1 MQKTPPA
8 PKPRVFEKPVAWLF
22 GPQLI
27 GGLKG
32 ILLYTAY
39 GDKLDPRDWMTGE
52 VFRFNNPD
60 PQAKQEFWFDY
71 LSDAGDGTRAMY
83 SLAYLTLCRGL
94 WTKLDPNA
102 TDLPAQAA
110 DCEVKTT
117 TNNPGFTY
125 QLPRGEFL
133 FMGGDTAY
141 HASDY
146 MTLVNRIQHPFAYA
160 FLDLVKNK
168 LIDANEP
175 RRPIFGIPGNHDYY
189 DQVDGFRRQFR
200 KPVRPEG
207 PLPPD
212 RSDPTKAQLTL
223 AGFKRAQESS
233 YVSLRLPFDWWLW
246 GLDIEPGVIDR
257 RQKRFLRSLGQVVDV
272 ETPLPKPPDKLIIAT
287 SAPST
292 VFGRVADDE
301 KTITKSLEFLEVSS
315 PFLPQKDG
323 NGKPV
328 FGSTGDEKLKPGQ
341 CRLDLSGD
349 VHHYARYWGPKSAKG
364 SSPRKHSTAQRP
376 DGNSYASV
384 VSGSGGAFHHPS
396 ATYNNEICEQVLY
409 PAATKSCGA
418 VADQL
423 FKFWTVMRGGY
434 VWLAGAIIA
443 FTLFFGAT
451 GPKSSRQFISN
462 IGFLQDLGLVK
473 HEAIEPTIV
482 KLGDTRPCDP
492 VKPFA
497 LWTTLG
503 LVGPEWRP
511 PAGCT
516 AEKPTYLFPN
526 ARQWPADLIMGQ
538 IFLWASLIVIIVTF
552 VLSVFTRKIFDD
564 KNPYEQSSDPHR
576 ILWPIVIGTALLV
589 IIGFSSINPYRHHIT
604 PYVSSLLVLYSL
616 IAALT
621 ALVLNVRYSEYL
633 FKKSFVTGRRGDWLL
648 QWGCWFIAILV
659 FACGLWFFG
668 RNNLGV
674 YLISDIVFTMV
685 LFLTVVGILVLPFKA
700 AGDLLYT
707 KPKAV
712 KIIGRGLIGLWHLIL
727 QVFTAYVLIKT
738 GSYLAWALA
747 AILLVLPIP
756 LARFTLKR
764 NNGIALAILW
774 LVYGAVMLTLPWIVY
789 RLTGQPAVF
798 YDWISLWA
806 LVPAV
811 VAALVGA
818 VICCLWTGW
827 YFAVCFAF
835 NGHNNEVGGAARI
848 ESFKQFIRF
857 RLTPDT
863 ITGYVIGVDDVSD
876 INTVKDG
883 RTRDGGDLDVKLID
897 VFQLKCK

>member
-1 MQKTPPA
+1 MQNKTPSA
-8 PKPRVFEKPVAWLF
+8 PRPRVFEKPVAWLF

-52 VFRFNNPD
+52 VFSFDTPERQD
-60 PQAKQEFWFDY
+60 KQEFWFDY
-71 LSDAGDGTRAMY
+71 ISDTGDGTKAMY

-94 WTKLDPNA
+94 WTKLKKGA
-102 TDLPAQAA
+102 IDLPAQVA

-117 TNNPGFTY
+117 ANNSGFDY

-133 FMGGDTAY
+133 FVGGDTAY

-146 MTLVNRIQHPFAYA
+146 MTLVNRIQHPFTYA
-160 FLDLVKNK
+160 FVDLVKNG
-168 LIDANEP
+168 LIAADEP

-207 PLPPD
+207 PLPPG
-212 RSDPTKAQLTL
+212 RSGPGNAQLTL
-223 AGFKRAQESS
+223 AGFKRVQEAS
-233 YVSLRLPFDWWLW
+233 YVSLRLPFNWWLW

-257 RQKRFLRSLGQVVDV
+257 RQRRFLRSLGRDVDDQVR
-272 ETPLPKPPDKLIIAT
+272 PPDKLIVAT

-292 VFGRVADDE
+292 VFGRVADEDR
-301 KTITKSLEFLEVSS
+301 TITKSLNSLEVST
-315 PFLPQKDG
+315 PFIPHKDG
-323 NGKPV
+323 KGKPI
-328 FGSTGDEKLKPGQ
+328 FNCTGDEQLQPGQ

-349 VHHYARYWGPKSAKG
+349 VHHYARYWGPKPANG
-364 SSPRKHSTAQRP
+364 SSPRKNNSTPRP
-376 DGNSYASV
+376 GSNSYASV

-409 PAATKSCGA
+409 PPAKTSCGA

-434 VWLAGAIIA
+434 VWLAGLIVA
-443 FTLFFGAT
+443 FTLFFGAA

-462 IGFLQDLGLVK
+462 IGFLRDLGLVEP
-473 HEAIEPTIV
+473 EALQPTIV
-482 KLGDTRPCDP
+482 KLGDTRPCDT
-492 VKPFA
+492 VRPFA
-497 LWTTLG
+497 LWTALG
-503 LVGPEWRP
+503 LVENEWRP
-511 PAGCT
+511 PANCT
-516 AEKPTYLFPN
+516 AEKPTFFFPN
-526 ARQWPADLIMGQ
+526 ASLWPRDLIMGQ
-538 IFLWASLIVIIVTF
+538 VFLWASTIVIILTF
-552 VLSVFTRKIFDD
+552 VLTLFTKKIFDD
-564 KNPYEQSSDPHR
+564 KNPYEQGVDPHR
-576 ILWPIVIGTALLV
+576 KLWPILIGTALLV
-589 IIGFSSINPYRHHIT
+589 IIGFSSIYPYRHHIT
-604 PYVSSLLVLYSL
+604 PYISSLLVLYSL
-616 IAALT
+616 FAALT

-633 FKKSFVTGRRGDWLL
+633 FKKSFVTARGGDWLL
-648 QWGCWFIAILV
+648 QWACWVVAILV

-668 RNNLGV
+668 QNNLPA
-674 YLISDIVFTMV
+674 YLISDIVFTTV
-685 LFLTVVGILVLPFKA
+685 LLLAVAGIMLLPFKA

-707 KPKAV
+707 KRKPV
-712 KIIGRGLIGLWHLIL
+712 EIIGKFLIGLWHLIL
-727 QVFTAYVLIKT
+727 QVFVVYVLIKT

-747 AILLVLPIP
+747 AIMLVIPIP
-756 LARFTLKR
+756 IAKFLLKR
-764 NNGIALAILW
+764 NNGIGLAILW
-774 LVYGAVMLTLPWIVY
+774 LVYGAVMLSLPRIVY
-789 RLTGQPAVF
+789 NLTGQPGVF
-798 YDWISLWA
+798 WDWISLWA

-811 VAALVGA
+811 VAGGVGA

-857 RLTPDT
+857 RLTPDSL
-863 ITGYVIGVDDVSD
+863 TGYVIAVDDVSKID
-876 INTVKDG
+876 TPAGKDQKH
-883 RTRDGGDLDVKLID
+883 DGSVLKPRLID
-897 VFQLKCK
+897 VFQLRCK

>member
-8 PKPRVFEKPVAWLF
+8 PAPRPRVFEKPVAWLF

-52 VFRFNNPD
+52 VFSFDNPE
-60 PQAKQEFWFDY
+60 KQEFWFDY
-71 LSDAGDGTRAMY
+71 LSDAGDGTKAMY

-94 WTKLDPNA
+94 WTKLTPA
-102 TDLPAQAA
+102 TTDLPAQDA
-110 DCEVKTT
+110 DREVKTT
-117 TNNPGFTY
+117 DNNPDFTY

-133 FMGGDTAY
+133 FVGGDTAY

-160 FLDLVKNK
+160 FLDLVKNG
-168 LIDANEP
+168 LIVADEP

-207 PLPPD
+207 PLPPA
-212 RSDPTKAQLTL
+212 RSGPNNAQLTL
-223 AGFKRAQESS
+223 PGFRRVQEAS
-233 YVSLRLPFDWWLW
+233 YVSLRLPFDWWFW
-246 GLDIEPGVIDR
+246 GLDIEPGVVDR
-257 RQKRFLRSLGQVVDV
+257 RQQRFLRSFGQADDSNFQ
-272 ETPLPKPPDKLIIAT
+272 PPDKLIVAT

-292 VFGRVADDE
+292 VFGKVATGDQG
-301 KTITKSLEFLEVSS
+301 ITKSLQFLQVVC
-315 PFLPQKDG
+315 PFLPARD
-323 NGKPV
+323 NSGKPI
-328 FGSTGDEKLKPGQ
+328 FQNTGDEQLKPGQ
-341 CRLDLSGD
+341 CRLELSGD
-349 VHHYARYWGPKSAKG
+349 VHHYARYWGPQPANG
-364 SSPRKHSTAQRP
+364 SSPRKIGTAPRP
-376 DGNSYASV
+376 SSNSYASV
-384 VSGSGGAFHHPS
+384 VSGAGGAFHHPS
-396 ATYNNEICEQVLY
+396 ATYNHEICEQVLY
-409 PAATKSCGA
+409 PPATTSCGA

-462 IGFLQDLGLVK
+462 MPVLQDLGLVK
-473 HEAIEPTIV
+473 PEPLEPTIV
-482 KLGDTRPCDP
+482 KLGDTRPCDT
-492 VKPFA
+492 VTPFA
-497 LWTTLG
+497 LWTALG
-503 LVGPEWRP
+503 LAGPEWRP

-516 AEKPTYLFPN
+516 LEKPTYLFPN
-526 ARQWPADLIMGQ
+526 VRQWPLDLIMGQ
-538 IFLWASLIVIIVTF
+538 IFLWASTIVIVVTF
-552 VLSVFTRKIFDD
+552 VLSVFTKKIFDD
-564 KNPYEQSSDPHR
+564 KNPYEQGVDPHR
-576 ILWPIVIGTALLV
+576 ILWPIVIGTAVLV

-616 IAALT
+616 FAALT

-633 FKKSFVTGRRGDWLL
+633 FKKSFVSGRRGDWLL
-648 QWGCWFIAILV
+648 QWGCWFIAIVV

-668 RNNLGV
+668 RNNLAV
-674 YLISDIVFTMV
+674 YLISDIVFTTV
-685 LFLTVVGILVLPFKA
+685 LLLTIVGIMILPFKA

-712 KIIGRGLIGLWHLIL
+712 QIIGKLLIGLWHLIL
-727 QVFTAYVLIKT
+727 QLFVAYILIKT
-738 GSYLAWALA
+738 GSYLAWAVA
-747 AILLVLPIP
+747 AIMLVAPIP
-756 LARFTLKR
+756 LARALLKR
-764 NNGIALAILW
+764 NNGIGLAILW
-774 LVYGAVMLTLPWIVY
+774 VVYGAVMLALPWIVY
-789 RLTGQPAVF
+789 RISGYPAVF
-798 YDWISLWA
+798 YDWTSLYA

-811 VAALVGA
+811 LAGLAGA

-848 ESFKQFIRF
+848 ENYKEFIRF

-863 ITGYVIGVDDVSD
+863 LTGYVIAVDDVSQ
-876 INTVKDG
+876 INTMDEKG
-883 RTRDGGDLDVKLID
+883 RTRDGSDLQPKLID
-897 VFQLKCK
+897 IFQLRCK

>member
-1 MQKTPPA
+1 MQKTAPSPPR
-8 PKPRVFEKPVAWLF
+8 PRVFEKPVAWLF

-52 VFRFNNPD
+52 VFSFDNPE
-60 PQAKQEFWFDY
+60 KQEFWFDY
-71 LSDAGDGTRAMY
+71 LSDAGDGTKAMY
-83 SLAYLTLCRGL
+83 SLAYLAMCRSL
-94 WTKLDPNA
+94 FTKLTPNT
-102 TDLPAQAA
+102 TDLPAQPEN
-110 DCEVKTT
+110 CEVKTT
-117 TNNPGFTY
+117 NDPGFTY

-133 FMGGDTAY
+133 FIGGDTAY

-160 FLDLVKNK
+160 FLDLVKNG
-168 LIDANEP
+168 LIAADEP
-175 RRPIFGIPGNHDYY
+175 RRPVFGIPGNHDYY

-207 PLPPD
+207 PLPPG
-212 RSDPTKAQLTL
+212 RSGPGNAQLTL
-223 AGFKRAQESS
+223 PGFKRVQESS
-233 YVSLRLPFDWWLW
+233 YVSLRLPFDWWFW

-257 RQKRFLRSLGQVVDV
+257 RQRRFLRSFGQADDSQFQ
-272 ETPLPKPPDKLIIAT
+272 PPDKLIVAT

-292 VFGRVADDE
+292 VFGRVATEDL
-301 KTITKSLEFLEVSS
+301 TIAKSLQFLQVDC
-315 PFLPQKDG
+315 PFLPTRD
-323 NGKPV
+323 NSGKPV
-328 FGSTGDEKLKPGQ
+328 FQNTGDAQLKPGQ

-349 VHHYARYWGPKSAKG
+349 VHHYARYWGPQPANG
-364 SSPRKHSTAQRP
+364 SSPRKISTAPRP
-376 DGNSYASV
+376 SSNSYASV

-409 PAATKSCGA
+409 PPATTSCGA

-434 VWLAGAIIA
+434 VWLAGLIIA
-443 FTLFFGAT
+443 FTLFFGAA

-473 HEAIEPTIV
+473 PEPLEPTIV
-482 KLGDTRPCDP
+482 KLGDTRPCDT
-492 VKPFA
+492 VIPFG
-497 LWTTLG
+497 LWTRLG
-503 LVGPEWRP
+503 LVEDEWRP

-516 AEKPTYLFPN
+516 VEKPTYFFPH
-526 ARQWPADLIMGQ
+526 ASTWPLDLVVGQ
-538 IFLWASLIVIIVTF
+538 AFLWASTIAIILTF

-564 KNPYEQSSDPHR
+564 KNPYEQGVDPHWK
-576 ILWPIVIGTALLV
+576 LWPIVIGTAILV

-604 PYVSSLLVLYSL
+604 PYVSSLLLLYSL
-616 IAALT
+616 FAALT

-633 FKKSFVTGRRGDWLL
+633 FKKSFVSGRRGDWLL
-648 QWGCWFIAILV
+648 QWGCWFIAIVV

-668 RNNLGV
+668 RNNLPA
-674 YLISDIVFTMV
+674 YLISDIVFTAV
-685 LFLTVVGILVLPFKA
+685 LLLAAVGIMILPFKV

-707 KPKAV
+707 KPKV
-712 KIIGRGLIGLWHLIL
+712 VRIVGKVLIGLWHLIL
-727 QVFTAYVLIKT
+727 QLFTAYVLIKT
-738 GSYLAWALA
+738 GSYLAWAVA
-747 AILLVLPIP
+747 AIMLVLPIP
-756 LARFTLKR
+756 LARALLKR
-764 NNGIALAILW
+764 NSGIGLAILW
-774 LVYGAVMLTLPWIVY
+774 VVYGAAMLALPWIVY
-789 RLTGQPAVF
+789 RLSGQPAVF

-806 LVPAV
+806 LVPAIV
-811 VAALVGA
+811 TGLVGA

-848 ESFKQFIRF
+848 ENYKEFIRF
-857 RLTPDT
+857 RLTSDSL
-863 ITGYVIGVDDVSD
+863 TGYVIAVDDVSP
-876 INTVKDG
+876 IGTKDDKG
-883 RTRDGGDLDVKLID
+883 RTRDGSDLQPKLID
-897 VFQLKCK
+897 VFQLRCK

>member
-8 PKPRVFEKPVAWLF
+8 PRPRVFEKPVAWLF

-52 VFRFNNPD
+52 VFSFDNPD
-60 PQAKQEFWFDY
+60 KQEFWFDY
-71 LSDAGDGTRAMY
+71 LSDAGDGTKAMY

-94 WTKLDPNA
+94 WTKLNPA
-102 TDLPAQAA
+102 TTDLPAQAA

-117 TNNPGFTY
+117 DNNRDFGY

-133 FMGGDTAY
+133 FVGGDTAY

-160 FLDLVKNK
+160 FLDLVKNG
-168 LIDANEP
+168 LIAADEP

-207 PLPPD
+207 PPPPA
-212 RSDPTKAQLTL
+212 RSGPTNAQLTL
-223 AGFKRAQESS
+223 PGFRRVQEAS

-257 RQKRFLRSLGQVVDV
+257 RQQRFLRSFGKADDSQFQ
-272 ETPLPKPPDKLIIAT
+272 PPNKLIVAT

-292 VFGRVADDE
+292 VFGKVATQDQ
-301 KTITKSLEFLEVSS
+301 TITKSLQFLQVDC
-315 PFLPQKDG
+315 PFLPTKD
-323 NGKPV
+323 NAGKPI
-328 FGSTGDEKLKPGQ
+328 TGDEKLKPGQ

-349 VHHYARYWGPKSAKG
+349 VHHYARYWGPKPANG
-364 SSPRKHSTAQRP
+364 SSPRKIGTAPRP
-376 DGNSYASV
+376 GSNSYASV

-396 ATYNNEICEQVLY
+396 ATYNHEICEQVLY
-409 PAATKSCGA
+409 PPATTSCGA

-462 IGFLQDLGLVK
+462 LPVLQYLGIVK
-473 HEAIEPTIV
+473 PEPLEPTIV
-482 KLGDTRPCDP
+482 KLGDTRPCDT

-503 LVGPEWRP
+503 LVTDEWQP

-516 AEKPTYLFPN
+516 AEKPTFFFPH
-526 ARQWPADLIMGQ
+526 ASQWPLDLIMGQ
-538 IFLWASLIVIIVTF
+538 IFLWVSTIVIVVTF
-552 VLSVFTRKIFDD
+552 VLSVFTKKIFDD
-564 KNPYEQSSDPHR
+564 KNPYEQGVDPHR
-576 ILWPIVIGTALLV
+576 KLWPIVTGTAVLV

-616 IAALT
+616 FAALT

-633 FKKSFVTGRRGDWLL
+633 FKKSFVSSRRGDWLL
-648 QWGCWFIAILV
+648 QWGCWFIAIVV

-668 RNNLGV
+668 RSNLAV
-674 YLISDIVFTMV
+674 YLISDIVFTTV
-685 LFLTVVGILVLPFKA
+685 LLLTIVGIMILPFKV

-712 KIIGRGLIGLWHLIL
+712 QVIGKVLIGLWHLIL
-727 QVFTAYVLIKT
+727 QLFVAYILIKT
-738 GSYLAWALA
+738 GSYLAWAVA
-747 AILLVLPIP
+747 AIMLVVPIP
-756 LARFTLKR
+756 LARMLLKR
-764 NNGIALAILW
+764 NNGIGLAILW
-774 LVYGAVMLTLPWIVY
+774 VFYGAVMLALPWIVY
-789 RLTGQPAVF
+789 RISGQPAVF
-798 YDWISLWA
+798 YDWTSLYA

-811 VAALVGA
+811 LAGVVGA

-848 ESFKQFIRF
+848 ENYKEFIRF

-863 ITGYVIGVDDVSD
+863 LTGYVIAVDDVSQ
-876 INTVKDG
+876 INTIDDKG
-883 RTRDGGDLDVKLID
+883 RTRDGSDLQPKLID
-897 VFQLKCK
+897 IFQLRCK